1 VREFKVRSSKCGS
14 SKCGSSKFEVQ
25 SAGVQSSK
33 FKVQSAGVQSSFFI
47 AFIAAKNRLK
57 KTSAGFCGRR

>member
-1 VREFKVRSSKCGS
+1 VQEFKVQS
-14 SKCGSSKFEVQ
+14 SKCGSSKFKVQ

-33 FKVQSAGVQSSFFI
+33 FKVQSAGVQSSFFV

>member
-1 VREFKVRSSKCGS
+1 VR
-14 SKCGSSKFEVQ
+14 KFEVQ

-33 FKVQSAGVQSSFFI
+33 FKVREFKVRSSKCGSSKFKVQSAGVQSSFFV

>member
-1 VREFKVRSSKCGS
+1 VREFKVQCTKCGVQ
-14 SKCGSSKFEVQ
+14 SSKFEVQ

-33 FKVQSAGVQSSFFI
+33 FKVQSAGVQSSFFV
-47 AFIAAKNRLK
+47 AFRAAKNRLK